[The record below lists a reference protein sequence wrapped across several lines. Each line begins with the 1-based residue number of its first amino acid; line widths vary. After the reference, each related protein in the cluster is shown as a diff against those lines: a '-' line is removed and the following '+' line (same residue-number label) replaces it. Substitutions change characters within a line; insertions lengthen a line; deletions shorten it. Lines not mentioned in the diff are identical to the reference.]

1 MRIIA
6 PSCAAA
12 EIAMSLSRGRV
23 RELGGAGRSEECEA
37 AEAARRTRRLRGGVG
52 RQVSNSLLGTARAAR
67 RSSLGAVLLLA
78 PLVASLLPYKLAS
91 IDPWAGAL
99 LASLALTMPKAE
111 DELAKAHAGTHPR
124 VQAEEKRLLALKQER
139 LKRAQ
144 ALRQSRLA
152 VVDKELA
159 AEQQT
164 AQDEFARE
172 KSSLQIAL
180 QEQVIE
186 RQRRTSKVEAPE
198 LRAVTRQMRT
208 MRGQTAAAPKAAG
221 KRDAKGALSGATPP
235 LRQGEVEED
244 FEEMQQLAQRLAPH
258 LDIDLDI
265 DVQPHKRLR
274 PVEAVRPTAR
284 MEASASQGR
293 SGRGRRADFD
303 FKGKSRLEVANA
315 RITVWYEEEHY
326 GRKTDVPYVGVVKS
340 CDPREG
346 LYVQFENYDGEMLIT
361 NEDDWRW
368 VRRATPRAL
377 APARPPR
384 VR

>member
-1 MRIIA
+1 MRA
-6 PSCAAA
+6 
-12 EIAMSLSRGRV
+12 V
-23 RELGGAGRSEECEA
+23 
-37 AEAARRTRRLRGGVG
+37 RRLADTVFTRS
-52 RQVSNSLLGTARAAR
+52 RSL
-67 RSSLGAVLLLA
+67 
-78 PLVASLLPYKLAS
+78 
-91 IDPWAGAL
+91 
-99 LASLALTMPKAE
+99 
-111 DELAKAHAGTHPR
+111 
-124 VQAEEKRLLALKQER
+124 
-139 LKRAQ
+139 
-144 ALRQSRLA
+144 
-152 VVDKELA
+152 
-159 AEQQT
+159 EQQT

-244 FEEMQQLAQRLAPH
+244 FEEMQQHAQRLAPH

-326 GRKTDVPYVGVVKS
+326 GRKTDVPYVGVVKFG
-340 CDPREG
+340 DPREG

-368 VRRATPRAL
+368 VRRAP
-377 APARPPR
+377 RPPVGPACAGPPPPRR
-384 VR
+384 VRTTPDHSRPPEKRFACAERAIGAGRKGCRRCENSDHDGGRGAHMHSRWAQDFTGTRPRRSGSRGRGGRRRRGR

>member
-1 MRIIA
+1 MMRIIA

-12 EIAMSLSRGRV
+12 EIGVSLSSGRL
-23 RELGGAGRSEECEA
+23 RELGGAGRCEECEA
-37 AEAARRTRRLRGGVG
+37 AVAARRTRMLGGGVG
-52 RQVSNSLLGTARAAR
+52 RQVSNSLLGTARGLGELTALLTAA
-67 RSSLGAVLLLA
+67 L
-78 PLVASLLPYKLAS
+78 LVAP
-91 IDPWAGAL
+91 
-99 LASLALTMPKAE
+99 ALTPPMPKAE

-346 LYVQFENYDGEMLIT
+346 LYVQFDSYEDQEMLIT

-368 VRRATPRAL
+368 GSHSGGRK
-377 APARPPR
+377 PPESR
-384 VR
+384 FTR

>member
-1 MRIIA
+1 MA
-6 PSCAAA
+6 
-12 EIAMSLSRGRV
+12 
-23 RELGGAGRSEECEA
+23 
-37 AEAARRTRRLRGGVG
+37 
-52 RQVSNSLLGTARAAR
+52 
-67 RSSLGAVLLLA
+67 AVLLVA
-78 PLVASLLPYKLAS
+78 PLVVAPLLVAPLVV
-91 IDPWAGAL
+91 
-99 LASLALTMPKAE
+99 ALTMPKAE

-198 LRAVTRQMRT
+198 LRAVTRQMRA

-274 PVEAVRPTAR
+274 PVEAVRP
-284 MEASASQGR
+284 G
-293 SGRGRRADFD
+293 SGQKAKLQDFL
-303 FKGKSRLEVANA
+303 F
-315 RITVWYEEEHY
+315 
-326 GRKTDVPYVGVVKS
+326 
-340 CDPREG
+340 
-346 LYVQFENYDGEMLIT
+346 
-361 NEDDWRW
+361 
-368 VRRATPRAL
+368 
-377 APARPPR
+377 PPR
-384 VR
+384 FFHKCVGQNYWRSPVLKLDQQSRKNEI

>member
-1 MRIIA
+1 
-6 PSCAAA
+6 
-12 EIAMSLSRGRV
+12 
-23 RELGGAGRSEECEA
+23 
-37 AEAARRTRRLRGGVG
+37 
-52 RQVSNSLLGTARAAR
+52 
-67 RSSLGAVLLLA
+67 
-78 PLVASLLPYKLAS
+78 
-91 IDPWAGAL
+91 
-99 LASLALTMPKAE
+99 MPKAE

-368 VRRATPRAL
+368 VRRAPRARPPAPRAL
-377 APARPPR
+377 TPPPPAGFAHAQAARVEVRALRGLLRGARGRRRMCNSVNHFETTHRSLDSQDFTGTRPR
-384 VR
+384 RSGSRGRGGRRRRGR

>member
-1 MRIIA
+1 
-6 PSCAAA
+6 
-12 EIAMSLSRGRV
+12 
-23 RELGGAGRSEECEA
+23 
-37 AEAARRTRRLRGGVG
+37 
-52 RQVSNSLLGTARAAR
+52 
-67 RSSLGAVLLLA
+67 
-78 PLVASLLPYKLAS
+78 
-91 IDPWAGAL
+91 
-99 LASLALTMPKAE
+99 MPKAE

-315 RITVWYEEEHY
+315 RITVWYEEEDKH
-326 GRKTDVPYVGVVKS
+326 GRKVDVPYIGIVKS

-346 LYVQFENYDGEMLIT
+346 LYVQFDSYEDQEMLIT

-368 VRRATPRAL
+368 GSHSGGRK
-377 APARPPR
+377 PPESR
-384 VR
+384 FTR

>member
-1 MRIIA
+1 
-6 PSCAAA
+6 
-12 EIAMSLSRGRV
+12 MSLSSGRV
-23 RELGGAGRSEECEA
+23 RELGGAGRYEECEA
-37 AEAARRTRRLRGGVG
+37 AEAARRTRRLGGGVG
-52 RQVSNSLLGTARAAR
+52 RQVSNSLVRH
-67 RSSLGAVLLLA
+67 RSRELRLELTPRPFA
-78 PLVASLLPYKLAS
+78 
-91 IDPWAGAL
+91 
-99 LASLALTMPKAE
+99 ALTMPKAE

-368 VRRATPRAL
+368 VRRAP

>member
-1 MRIIA
+1 
-6 PSCAAA
+6 
-12 EIAMSLSRGRV
+12 
-23 RELGGAGRSEECEA
+23 
-37 AEAARRTRRLRGGVG
+37 
-52 RQVSNSLLGTARAAR
+52 
-67 RSSLGAVLLLA
+67 
-78 PLVASLLPYKLAS
+78 
-91 IDPWAGAL
+91 
-99 LASLALTMPKAE
+99 MPKAE

-368 VRRATPRAL
+368 VRRATPRP
-377 APARPPR
+377 PARPACADPAAARR
-384 VR
+384 VRTRASRPSRGSRAERAIGAGRWPPAYCVTQ

>member
-1 MRIIA
+1 
-6 PSCAAA
+6 
-12 EIAMSLSRGRV
+12 
-23 RELGGAGRSEECEA
+23 
-37 AEAARRTRRLRGGVG
+37 
-52 RQVSNSLLGTARAAR
+52 
-67 RSSLGAVLLLA
+67 
-78 PLVASLLPYKLAS
+78 
-91 IDPWAGAL
+91 
-99 LASLALTMPKAE
+99 MPKAE

-368 VRRATPRAL
+368 VRRAPRCDPRARPPAPRAL
-377 APARPPR
+377 TPPPPAGFAHAQAAR
-384 VR
+384 VEVRALRGLSARGAVPSAYCVTQ

>member
-1 MRIIA
+1 
-6 PSCAAA
+6 
-12 EIAMSLSRGRV
+12 
-23 RELGGAGRSEECEA
+23 
-37 AEAARRTRRLRGGVG
+37 
-52 RQVSNSLLGTARAAR
+52 
-67 RSSLGAVLLLA
+67 
-78 PLVASLLPYKLAS
+78 
-91 IDPWAGAL
+91 
-99 LASLALTMPKAE
+99 
-111 DELAKAHAGTHPR
+111 
-124 VQAEEKRLLALKQER
+124 
-139 LKRAQ
+139 
-144 ALRQSRLA
+144 
-152 VVDKELA
+152 
-159 AEQQT
+159 
-164 AQDEFARE
+164 
-172 KSSLQIAL
+172 
-180 QEQVIE
+180 
-186 RQRRTSKVEAPE
+186 
-198 LRAVTRQMRT
+198 
-208 MRGQTAAAPKAAG
+208 
-221 KRDAKGALSGATPP
+221 
-235 LRQGEVEED
+235 
-244 FEEMQQLAQRLAPH
+244 MQQLAQRLAPH

-368 VRRATPRAL
+368 VRRAP

>member
-1 MRIIA
+1 
-6 PSCAAA
+6 
-12 EIAMSLSRGRV
+12 
-23 RELGGAGRSEECEA
+23 
-37 AEAARRTRRLRGGVG
+37 
-52 RQVSNSLLGTARAAR
+52 
-67 RSSLGAVLLLA
+67 
-78 PLVASLLPYKLAS
+78 
-91 IDPWAGAL
+91 
-99 LASLALTMPKAE
+99 MPKAE

-368 VRRATPRAL
+368 VRRAPRCAP
-377 APARPPR
+377 APARPPACADPAAARR
-384 VR
+384 VRTRASRPSRGSRAERAIGAGRGAAGVCVTQ